1 MIRWIDARLRGGRS
15 VGRVRASRSLIVTG
29 GCGFIGSD
37 IVHYAAESCG
47 DNSIADPEPFLRTD
61 GGGVSLLLEA
71 VRRYGRLGARIVRGS
86 VNCRRF

>member
-61 GGGVSLLLEA
+61 GGGASLLFEA
-71 VRRYGRLGARIVRGS
+71 VRRYGRLDMRVVRGPL
-86 VNCRRF
+86 NCRRS